1 MAKKDWSLNS
11 LKDPLCVHLCVTLR
25 HVGKE
30 EAFLEDLKQCYED
43 EKREGLGKNAEE
55 GSFAQIYGVTE
66 SLPGAPVAELM
77 KTYQDILL
85 SVD

>member
-1 MAKKDWSLNS
+1 MAKKEWSLNS

-30 EAFLEDLKQCYED
+30 ATFLEDLRLCYEA
-43 EKREGLGKNAEE
+43 EKKEGGKVAEE

-77 KTYQDILL
+77 KAYQDILL